1 MPSSGYS
8 FFDDVV
14 RMGRLMKCWD
24 SFIVGMFVGGLVL
37 CLAMLNWPEPK
48 RCGVVISYG
57 NGKVSHVQYGVIVA
71 NE

>member
-1 MPSSGYS
+1 
-8 FFDDVV
+8 
-14 RMGRLMKCWD
+14 MKDWD
-24 SFIVGMFVGGLVL
+24 SFIVGMFVGALVL